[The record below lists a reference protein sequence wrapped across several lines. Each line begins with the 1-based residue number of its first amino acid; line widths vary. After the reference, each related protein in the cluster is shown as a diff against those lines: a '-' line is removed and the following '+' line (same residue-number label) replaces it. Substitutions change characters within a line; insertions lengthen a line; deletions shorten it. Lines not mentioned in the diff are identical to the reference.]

1 MFSTCSKS
9 IQVILQNSVN
19 ICEMWCFSTI
29 RTVVKLSLTS
39 SQSTPANPKQQ
50 LLQTGNS
57 EQMLYIWPQFAVS
70 CFTEDFWFSF
80 CLFVWFFVFFKLRT
94 RLFVHVVGWV
104 TDWWWWWYNTG
115 GLKLSWQELRHFWQ
129 WQWLCLDVRCLRTR
143 TGALL
148 PLGEDCGKCFNV
160 Q

>member
-1 MFSTCSKS
+1 MALSFCVGCESSICSVKQTRVKSCAFAALLSISWWSGFAGATVWTESASGSLRNPMFSTCSKS

-80 CLFVWFFVFFKLRT
+80 CLFVCFFVFF
-94 RLFVHVVGWV
+94 
-104 TDWWWWWYNTG
+104 
-115 GLKLSWQELRHFWQ
+115 
-129 WQWLCLDVRCLRTR
+129 
-143 TGALL
+143 
-148 PLGEDCGKCFNV
+148 
-160 Q
+160 